1 MTVIKSLPFFLTLLP
16 FLTIFSFQYPN
27 DRKPLTPRLN
37 TAEPDTVP
45 RSEGMDK
52 YDNYIDWAI
61 YRGDKKANQYA
72 ELAQINATNV
82 HKLEPAWEY
91 HTGDPNA
98 PSMYS
103 NPIIIDGL
111 LYFTTPKLNAVALDA
126 ATGKEI
132 WVFEPSEY
140 NGENKVF
147 RGRSRGVTYWEDAAG
162 KNHRI
167 FNFVKDRVYAL
178 DAKSGSVIKSF
189 GEGGFIDLRQNLPVD
204 PEMASIEVT
213 SPGIV
218 YKDFLIVGS
227 RVPEGDSSTPGDIR
241 AYNTVTGEFEWIFHT
256 IPQKGEF
263 GYDTWEFEDEVTYG
277 GANPW
282 GGFSLDG
289 ERGWVFFA
297 TGSPAPDFIYGGDR
311 KGKNLFG
318 NCVMAVDATTGEYQ
332 WHFQT
337 VHHDIFD
344 YDNPPAPILTTI
356 NSDGTS
362 RDAVVQF
369 TKMGFTFILD
379 RDTGEPLFP
388 VVELPVPASDVPGEE
403 AWPTQ
408 PFPLKPPP
416 LNRLML
422 KVSDLNNITPESHEA
437 VLEQFRK
444 YKSGF
449 LYTPAS
455 EQGTITLPG
464 HQGGVE
470 WGGGS
475 YDPYSNVIYV
485 NVNEAPTINKLVK
498 YYDRQNMEN
507 ATPVHRGALLYNKN
521 CTSCHGSDRKGN
533 PPVFPSLTD
542 LRIGHEEI
550 RDVLKEGRGIM
561 PAFTQL
567 TTEEVDDVI
576 VYLNSRDE
584 EIAQIPKVDS
594 RVRYANDAPFF
605 VDPYGAPAISPPW
618 GTLNAI
624 DLDKGEILWK
634 VPLGEYPE
642 LTAKGIRNTGAKNF
656 GGPVSTAGDVIFI
669 AATPDE
675 KIRAFSS
682 HSGEVLWEYQLPAGG
697 YATPSVYL
705 IDGKQYVVIAAGGG
719 GKNGTKYGDS
729 VIAFALP
736 DAEEGEGQ
744 SGNKEVGDWI
754 DLFDGSTLKGW
765 VHLNGA
771 HTYTVDD
778 GAIVGRTVKD
788 SPNSFLSTVQ
798 KFGDFELELEV
809 MIDSVT
815 NSGIQI
821 RTKVRPVTVGEGHN
835 SRAGRVYGPQ
845 VEMQRNH
852 GPGTPTTGLLYGE
865 ALGTGWLSSGDKI
878 QNGHYF
884 LNDGGWNTLRIV
896 AEGPRI
902 QTWVNG
908 QQIEDLVNEEV
919 YKTNPN
925 GFIGLQMHGVE
936 GKGPF
941 VMKWRNI
948 RIRALPKR
956 N

>member
-1 MTVIKSLPFFLTLLP
+1 MTLLKSFAY
-16 FLTIFSFQYPN
+16 FLILVPLMTICSFLYP
-27 DRKPLTPRLN
+27 KGSSPLNPM
-37 TAEPDTVP
+37 AETFEQDTVP
-45 RSEGMDK
+45 VIERKDR
-52 YDNYIDWAI
+52 YDNYMDWAI

-82 HKLEPAWEY
+82 HKLEKAWEY

-103 NPIIIDGL
+103 NPIIIEGL
-111 LYFTTPKLNAVALDA
+111 MYFTTPKLNAVALDA
-126 ATGKEI
+126 VTGEEV
-132 WVFEPSEY
+132 WVFEPSKY

-147 RGRSRGVTYWEDAAG
+147 RGRSRGVTYWEDATG
-162 KNHRI
+162 KNQRI

-178 DAKSGSVIKSF
+178 DAKSGSLIESF
-189 GEGGFIDLRQNLPVD
+189 GEGGFIDLRQNLPIN
-204 PEMASIEVT
+204 PEKASIEVT

-256 IPQKGEF
+256 IPQEGEF
-263 GYDTWEFEDEVTYG
+263 GYDTWEFDDEVTYG

-282 GGFSLDG
+282 GGFSLDE

-318 NCVMAVDATTGEYQ
+318 NCVLAVDATTGEYK

-356 NSDGTS
+356 KSEGKS
-362 RDAVVQF
+362 QDAVVQF
-369 TKMGFTFILD
+369 TKMGLTFILD

-388 VVELPVPASDVPGEE
+388 VVEVPVPASDVPGEE

-416 LNRLML
+416 LARLIL
-422 KVSDLNNITPESHEA
+422 TEADLTNITPESRAA

-444 YKSGF
+444 YKTGF

-475 YDPYSNVIYV
+475 FDPYSNVLYV

-498 YYDRQNMEN
+498 YYDQEN
-507 ATPVHRGALLYNKN
+507 KATATPIQRGALVYNQN
-521 CTSCHGSDRKGN
+521 CTSCHGSDRQGN
-533 PPVFPSLTD
+533 PPASPSLIN
-542 LRIGHEEI
+542 LKINSEEI
-550 RDVLKEGRGIM
+550 RALLYEGRGLM

-567 TTEEVDDVI
+567 TEDQVNDVI
-576 VYLNSRDE
+576 AYLESDIDE
-584 EIAQIPKVDS
+584 VEQASAVNS
-594 RVRYANDAPFF
+594 RVRYSNDAPFF
-605 VDPYGAPAISPPW
+605 LDPYGTPAISPPW

-624 DLDKGEILWK
+624 DLNKGEILWK

-642 LTAKGIRNTGAKNF
+642 LVAKGIRNTGAKNF

-682 HSGEVLWEYQLPAGG
+682 HSGDVLWEYQLPAGG
-697 YATPSVYL
+697 YATPSVYM

-729 VIAFALP
+729 IIAFALP
-736 DAEEGEGQ
+736 DSENEGQ
-744 SGNKEVGDWI
+744 LGNEEVDPDWT
-754 DLFDGSTLKGW
+754 DLFDGFTLQGW
-765 VHLNGA
+765 VHLNGSHSYA
-771 HTYTVDD
+771 VED
-778 GAIVGRTVKD
+778 GAIVGRTMKG
-788 SPNSFLSTVQ
+788 SPNSFLSTLQ
-798 KFGDFELELEV
+798 KFDDFELELEV

-821 RTKVRPVTVGEGHN
+821 RTKVKPVTVGEGHDL
-835 SRAGRVYGPQ
+835 RAGRVYGPQ

-852 GPGTPTTGLLYGE
+852 GPGTPTTGLIYGE
-865 ALGTGWLSSGDKI
+865 ALGTGWLSSENKI

-884 LNDGGWNTLRIV
+884 LSEGGWNKLRIV

-908 QQIEDLVNEEV
+908 HQIEDLVNEEV
-919 YKTNPN
+919 YKTNPR

-941 VMKWRNI
+941 VMRWRKI
-948 RIRALPKR
+948 RIRPL
-956 N
+956 